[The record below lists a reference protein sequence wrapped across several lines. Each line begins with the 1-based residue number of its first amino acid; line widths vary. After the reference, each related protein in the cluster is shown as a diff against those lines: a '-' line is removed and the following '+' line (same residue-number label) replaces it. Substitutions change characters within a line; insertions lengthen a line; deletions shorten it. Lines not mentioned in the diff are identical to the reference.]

1 MRFFFASSRTATTYL
16 TACYKI
22 IVRTIHLNGV
32 FFCKHINRRIFMF
45 SRNNN
50 QSSSVFSDMMKKQKR
65 YEALVKALHA
75 DIFRYAMWLIKDKA
89 VAEDVV
95 QETFLRAWK
104 SLDSLKDE
112 GAAKSWL
119 ITILRR
125 ENARRFERKQF
136 DLVDIDDVSV
146 ADPVNFGDV
155 VLEHRELRRIIGNLS
170 EEYRE
175 PLMMQILMGFSGDEI
190 AEQLNLNKNTVMT
203 RLFRARNQIKE
214 ALLGDQTKGEQVNG

>member
-1 MRFFFASSRTATTYL
+1 
-16 TACYKI
+16 
-22 IVRTIHLNGV
+22 
-32 FFCKHINRRIFMF
+32 MF
-45 SRNNN
+45 SRNKNP
-50 QSSSVFSDMMKKQKR
+50 SSSVSISMMKKQER
-65 YEALVKALHA
+65 YEALVRAYHA

-89 VAEDVV
+89 IAEDVV

-104 SLDSLKDE
+104 SLDSLKDQS
-112 GAAKSWL
+112 AAKSWL

-136 DLVDIDDVSV
+136 DLVDIDDVVV
-146 ADPVNFGDV
+146 ADPHNFGDV
-155 VLEHRELRRIIGNLS
+155 ALEHRELRNIMSNLS

-175 PLMMQILMGFSGDEI
+175 PLMMQILMGFTGDEI

-214 ALLGDQTKGEQVNG
+214 ALLGEQPKGEQING

>member
-1 MRFFFASSRTATTYL
+1 
-16 TACYKI
+16 
-22 IVRTIHLNGV
+22 
-32 FFCKHINRRIFMF
+32 
-45 SRNNN
+45 
-50 QSSSVFSDMMKKQKR
+50 MMKKQKR

-89 VAEDVV
+89 IAEDVV

-146 ADPVNFGDV
+146 ADPINFGDV
-155 VLEHRELRRIIGNLS
+155 VLEHRELRRIIGDLS